1 MQEHARG
8 MFIRSALLVDEMCT
22 DDRIS
27 GVLSTRIGGLLCAD
41 LNFKPANDR
50 RKSIKLAQFLGGSD
64 ASADDGAWLR
74 MLDLDTA
81 KALLKWKIML
91 GVAVAEI
98 VWESDATSWLPK
110 LVVYHPSH
118 LWWNWGNRR
127 FCLATN
133 GPDPTQPIR
142 FDKPEWMITL
152 PRPERK
158 EERNG
163 HWFVWG
169 NQSSWMQGA
178 IRSLGMKYLDRIWN
192 ERDWARY
199 NEKHGMALIE
209 GKIPSG
215 APAEEK
221 AHFEHDLNNLNNEP
235 VVITPQAETGQPS
248 YGIEFHEATSK
259 SWETYQARKQTLDT
273 DIAVCIL
280 GQNLT
285 TEVSGG
291 SLAAASIHEG
301 IRIDK
306 KREDADLYVQVRQQ
320 VLVPWVDYNVGKGCG
335 QDQAPYPHPQINPP
349 EDNES
354 EGNALLL
361 LGEACQALQRAYP
374 GVDVRA
380 ILETR
385 GIPIDDD
392 VASALEAVK
401 GEPEGTPLAESDIP
415 SDIPDDGN
423 RVSTYGNEQT
433 AKPFALTPTAQ
444 ASIITVNEIR
454 TASGLPL
461 WRDADGDL
469 TVSEFQAKHGGV
481 IADAVRAEDGEK
493 QGDGAH
499 LTTAF
504 LTAISRLKAS
514 RANGPAALKRVA
526 KYHDAVVERARRK
539 AGSALEPLLD
549 EIREDLTASTGP
561 DDLKRRIVK
570 RFKHRASPTELAKI
584 IERVNLLGHMT
595 GRSDIL
601 KGL

>member
-1 MQEHARG
+1 
-8 MFIRSALLVDEMCT
+8 MFIRAALLVDEMCT

-27 GVLSTRIGGLLCAD
+27 GVLSTRIGGMLCAD

-50 RKSIKLAQFLGGSD
+50 RKSIKLAQFLGGTD
-64 ASADDGAWLR
+64 ESADDGAWLR

-273 DIAVCIL
+273 DIAVCLL

-285 TEVSGG
+285 SEVSGG

-306 KREDADLYVQVRQQ
+306 KKEDADLYVQVRQQ
-320 VLVPWVDYNVGKGCG
+320 VLVPWIDYNVGNGCG

-361 LGEACQALQRAYP
+361 LGEACQSLQLAYP

-385 GIPIDDD
+385 GVPIDDD
-392 VASALEAVK
+392 IAAALETVK
-401 GEPEGTPLAESDIP
+401 GTPEGTPTVPSKP
-415 SDIPDDGN
+415 SDSVEPKSGEAAPKGE
-423 RVSTYGNEQT
+423 V
-433 AKPFALTPTAQ
+433 KPP
-444 ASIITVNEIR
+444 I
-454 TASGLPL
+454 
-461 WRDADGDL
+461 
-469 TVSEFQAKHGGV
+469 
-481 IADAVRAEDGEK
+481 ED
-493 QGDGAH
+493 DGAH
-499 LTTAF
+499 LTTEF

>member
-1 MQEHARG
+1 MAQNDTYAPMQGRYLDIPVLPDWRRTDSVAAMTSIMQEHARG
-8 MFIRSALLVDEMCT
+8 MFIRAALLVDEMCT

-27 GVLSTRIGGLLCAD
+27 GVLSTRIGGMLCAD

-50 RKSIKLAQFLGGSD
+50 RKSIKLAQFLGGTD
-64 ASADDGAWLR
+64 ESADDGAWLR

-273 DIAVCIL
+273 DIAVCLL

-285 TEVSGG
+285 SEVSGG

-306 KREDADLYVQVRQQ
+306 KKEDADLYVQVRQQ
-320 VLVPWVDYNVGKGCG
+320 VLVPWIDYNVGNGCG

-361 LGEACQALQRAYP
+361 LGEACQSLQLAYP

-385 GIPIDDD
+385 GVPIDDD
-392 VASALEAVK
+392 IAAALETVK
-401 GEPEGTPLAESDIP
+401 GTPEGTPTVPSKP
-415 SDIPDDGN
+415 SDSVEPKSGEAAPKGE
-423 RVSTYGNEQT
+423 V
-433 AKPFALTPTAQ
+433 KPP
-444 ASIITVNEIR
+444 I
-454 TASGLPL
+454 
-461 WRDADGDL
+461 
-469 TVSEFQAKHGGV
+469 
-481 IADAVRAEDGEK
+481 ED
-493 QGDGAH
+493 DGAH
-499 LTTAF
+499 LTTEF